1 MPGPV
6 ISFLSGTGVPKVCW
20 MLNIEKTKKKK
31 KKRKKCIQKIDQH
44 KFRVNFLYLCDR
56 KILVHNYSV

>member
-20 MLNIEKTKKKK
+20 MLNLENKKKK
-31 KKRKKCIQKIDQH
+31 KKEKEKKKEKMHQK
-44 KFRVNFLYLCDR
+44 K
-56 KILVHNYSV
+56 